1 MLLSDGVE
9 MHNPETFCF
18 PDFISTCPLFNTVD
32 HPNNPFRTFVA
43 EHAAESMPLLFA
55 ILAVATINQS
65 PLSVEARAE
74 SLLYFESSVDYY
86 VRSLEQQDD
95 ISLFTLL
102 FLSLYYAFDAGTQ
115 QSQHFSRRAQSIIN
129 DRFER
134 LGQNILQ
141 ANPDFKFL
149 VRLHVWY
156 EVMANLA
163 RRPGDLR
170 DLSPGIYTLGVLI
183 DIIEQWDMQE
193 ERLAGLSS
201 VTENYVNLGL
211 QGVPTF
217 FIALLN
223 DISILK
229 EEQVALLSSDVQS
242 LDEVTNAARQALISK
257 HSRKIRDLECK
268 IQFARPGRLV
278 LPPVVANEAQIHRAV
293 SVRFFDLFRLA
304 ASIHLLTELQGMA
317 PNDSP
322 VQMRI
327 TEMVNLLSNIEQSEF
342 SHHSLSYA
350 SY

>member
-1 MLLSDGVE
+1 M
-9 MHNPETFCF
+9 
-18 PDFISTCPLFNTVD
+18 
-32 HPNNPFRTFVA
+32 R
-43 EHAAESMPLLFA
+43 
-55 ILAVATINQS
+55 
-65 PLSVEARAE
+65 
-74 SLLYFESSVDYY
+74 
-86 VRSLEQQDD
+86 
-95 ISLFTLL
+95 
-102 FLSLYYAFDAGTQ
+102 TQ